1 MTEAENRSERWAD
14 QSLRGTRAF
23 RRMARKWRQKFMTR
37 RLARQTPTS
46 GYMTRRGGSR
56 HASPQSQEPTGGL
69 AGHPTENNLYSAQ
82 IDEVS
87 SISIKGP
94 PMGLARTSCCTNRK
108 LESTARIG
116 RRTASLC
123 SS

>member
-14 QSLRGTRAF
+14 LFLKGTHAF

-37 RLARQTPTS
+37 RSARQTPTS

-69 AGHPTENNLYSAQ
+69 AGHLTGNKLFSAQ

-87 SISIKGP
+87 SISIKDL
-94 PMGLARTSCCTNRK
+94 PMGLA
-108 LESTARIG
+108 
-116 RRTASLC
+116 
-123 SS
+123 